1 VLAAALE
8 KIVEDEITGHE
19 VNVTITVTGEQVLVV
34 SSLLSSSRKFLL
46 LSAGEAAEISRIESK
61 ANKSPCG

>member
-8 KIVEDEITGHE
+8 KIVEDEMAGHE
-19 VNVTITVTGEQVLVV
+19 VNVTVATAGVQVLVV
-34 SSLLSSSRKFLL
+34 SSLLSNSRKSLL